1 MLDEVKNN
9 PLVKEANK
17 QAKIAEKK
25 EAKKKKD
32 EAAMQDV
39 QSEDKMTD
47 ESQDVEKRPR
57 RHKQRN
63 KPY

>member
-25 EAKKKKD
+25 EAKKD